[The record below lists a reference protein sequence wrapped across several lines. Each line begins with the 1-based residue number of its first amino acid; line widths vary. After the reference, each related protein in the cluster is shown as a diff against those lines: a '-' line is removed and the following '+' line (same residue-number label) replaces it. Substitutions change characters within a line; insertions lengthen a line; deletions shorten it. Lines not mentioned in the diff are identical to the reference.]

1 MSPQLLSPA
10 HPLRRRAALMAGGA
24 GILGLG
30 VNHLSALRQLAAD
43 EGSPAPHQPKA
54 VIYIFVYHGE
64 PIMGLL

>member
-1 MSPQLLSPA
+1 MSPKQFKPT
-10 HPLRRRAALMAGGA
+10 HPLPRRAALQAGAA

-43 EGSPAPHQPKA
+43 EGSPVPHQPKA